1 MKKINKEFSL
11 NDLIKKI
18 DVLKKNNTSIG
29 FTNGCFDLLH
39 NGHLHSIS
47 ESKKKCDYLIVGI
60 NSDTSVAKIKGS
72 NRPIDDQNSRIL
84 KLNKLKDVDAI
95 IVFYEDN
102 PFKLIKS
109 IIPDILFK
117 GSDYENKEIIGSNL
131 VIENGGKVELLD
143 FLDGYSTSNL
153 IKNSSI

>member
-102 PFKLIKS
+102 PF
-109 IIPDILFK
+109 
-117 GSDYENKEIIGSNL
+117 
-131 VIENGGKVELLD
+131 
-143 FLDGYSTSNL
+143 
-153 IKNSSI
+153 